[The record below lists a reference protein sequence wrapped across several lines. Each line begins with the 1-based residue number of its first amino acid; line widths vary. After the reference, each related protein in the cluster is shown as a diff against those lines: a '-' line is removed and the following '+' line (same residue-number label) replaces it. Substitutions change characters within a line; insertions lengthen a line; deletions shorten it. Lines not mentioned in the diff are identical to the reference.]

1 VCLWYCVKV
10 KNITVAVD
18 EETYRRARIKAAER
32 DTSVSA
38 LVKRFLAELA
48 AGESDTERLKREERV
63 LRERIG
69 SFRAADRLP
78 REDVHDRRS

>member
-1 VCLWYCVKV
+1 V
-10 KNITVAVD
+10 KNITVTVD
-18 EETYRRARIKAAER
+18 DETYRRARMKAAER

-38 LVKRFLAELA
+38 LVALFLTELA
-48 AGESDTERLKREERV
+48 SGESDTERLKREERA

-78 REDVHDRRS
+78 REDVHRRDP